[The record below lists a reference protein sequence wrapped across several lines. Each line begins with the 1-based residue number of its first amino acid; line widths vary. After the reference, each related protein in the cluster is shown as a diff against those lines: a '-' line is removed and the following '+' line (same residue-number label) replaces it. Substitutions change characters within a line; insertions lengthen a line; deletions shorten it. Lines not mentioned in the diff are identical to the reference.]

1 MVIVRFVRPISCA
14 SCARLIVGLCV
25 AVSFA
30 QAMAQTTSQNGRALF
45 IEERKG
51 NCIACHKT
59 PTDASLKSASSIG
72 PALESIKQKYPTPAD
87 RLRLRDAV
95 RDLSKTN
102 PATIMPPYGK
112 HHILTEA
119 EIDAI
124 VAYLETL

>member
-1 MVIVRFVRPISCA
+1 MVRFVRPISCA

-102 PATIMPPYGK
+102 PATTMPPYGT
-112 HHILTEA
+112 HRILTEV
-119 EIDAI
+119 EIGAI

>member
-1 MVIVRFVRPISCA
+1 MVRFVRPI

-59 PTDASLKSASSIG
+59 PTDASLKNASSIG

-87 RLRLRDAV
+87 RLRLRNAISDS
-95 RDLSKTN
+95 SKIN
-102 PATIMPPYGK
+102 PATIMPPYGT
-112 HHILTEA
+112 HRILTEV